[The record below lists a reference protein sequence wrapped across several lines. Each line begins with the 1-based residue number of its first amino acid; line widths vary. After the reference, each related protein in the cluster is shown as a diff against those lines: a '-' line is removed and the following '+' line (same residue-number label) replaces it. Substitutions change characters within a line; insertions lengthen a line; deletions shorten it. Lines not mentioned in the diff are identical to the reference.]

1 MSVACAIIALSDT
14 NTDQNERGYKM
25 ACEDFPCCGHDTAN
39 DCSSEDLSAWEDGD
53 TDDLSA
59 DAEWLASAGWG
70 TDEDYGFYE

>member
-1 MSVACAIIALSDT
+1 MLVACAIIPLSDT
-14 NTDQNERGYKM
+14 DTDQNERGYKM

-39 DCSSEDLSAWEDGD
+39 DCGGDLSVWEDGD

>member
-1 MSVACAIIALSDT
+1 MSVACGYNRLVGYEHRP
-14 NTDQNERGYKM
+14 NERGYKM

-39 DCSSEDLSAWEDGD
+39 DCGSDSSDY
-53 TDDLSA
+53 DLSA

>member
-1 MSVACAIIALSDT
+1 VAWCLAVLVACAIIPLSDT
-14 NTDQNERGYKM
+14 DTDQNERGYKM

-39 DCSSEDLSAWEDGD
+39 DCGGDSSDY
-53 TDDLSA
+53 DLSA